1 MIRLT
6 LDSAEIRRAPIGGT
20 TVSVVLPANGAILA
34 YCTTQEE
41 AERLVAFFRTMSDIL
56 KVSK

>member
-6 LDSAEIRRAPIGGT
+6 LDTAGVLKAPIGA
-20 TVSVVLPANGAILA
+20 SRYAVVLPANGAILA
-34 YCTTQEE
+34 YCSTSEE

-56 KVSK
+56 GGNS